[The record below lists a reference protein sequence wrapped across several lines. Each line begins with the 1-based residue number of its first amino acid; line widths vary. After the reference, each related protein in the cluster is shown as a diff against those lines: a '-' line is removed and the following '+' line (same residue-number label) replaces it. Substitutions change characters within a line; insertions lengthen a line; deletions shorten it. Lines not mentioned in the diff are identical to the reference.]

1 MRMRLLPMFIIL
13 LMLSSTMPI
22 SSPGASLSEVSQ
34 TSFVPANLKSYD
46 LYLDSPNSTINGD
59 GSIVTMEPSESHE
72 EKTAVGG
79 LEFRSRELISDLTIY
94 GSGSSGDKIEL
105 TIYLKFEGQDGST
118 ADLTF
123 TLQSGT
129 ADIAS
134 ETMALDD
141 PCDGS
146 GGVIP
151 GSGGDCSWTSSE
163 VFFTID
169 EDGYLL
175 SKGSQLRLTV
185 DASTDCQSGGSGVPG
200 GDGGDCDV
208 LVAYGD
214 VEQTDGTSRLELK
227 ANALAESTVKA
238 HAPGTPWNDPEKLEW
253 APNHRSDSRTIHF
266 SVDVRDAFGREDI
279 QSVSLVMETPTG
291 SNTVFDKDF
300 EDDDLKLDN
309 NGLVG
314 NFTWTYNEGIAAG
327 HYPLKLQIRD
337 VQGHTVEFDHPG
349 IDFVEYGVSLTLPLS
364 NTGNLMIAPGKS
376 SSVEFMIQH
385 TGEAGLPINVEMNL
399 VTSLPNSWADEEW
412 DQPAGYELSGGGVF
426 ARPILTLDAPD
437 SDLSTAPERIEVR
450 ARATVNDGGDNQG
463 EEVAV
468 EVIVLTVE
476 EVDVFAIPRIS
487 IYEDVEHQRQIAD
500 SNRPEA
506 FDAKLS
512 HYIDY
517 ESSGSPFYVDIFNTG
532 FDSDTFKIKVE
543 NIPDSWQYKF
553 IDNGTGLD
561 LETQG
566 AGTAITPS
574 IASHELMTMVMIV
587 EPPSASNRDAPNFGM
602 IDLKVTSSGDS
613 DLLSDTSFTVHRT
626 FGILA
631 VVIADSD
638 AGDLGIVGP
647 VNPGSSVSYQ
657 VRITDSTNSG
667 GQNTWKLVSPD
678 KLAANTDVDSSYA
691 AWTFTLTDDDDTP
704 VVALNLRSNE
714 TYDLE
719 LAITMTEKVLAGN
732 HTLYLRVIEEG
743 VDSDD
748 AKYFDLPVM
757 IKVDEVVT
765 PGSIFVERKT
775 AISPFLPL
783 QSKNIEFFVE
793 NTNNVPLDIVI
804 TANAPLGW
812 DIELRTNANQ
822 IGQNFV
828 ILSVPAFSQNQFTM
842 VVIAP
847 ENIRSGDDFQIELE
861 VTPMDDEIPYP
872 LEYTQTPLFSLT
884 STCEGLNCAINQIVN
899 PSSQTI
905 GLFVALGLIVLIAIY
920 RKGAQSAVGFEE
932 EKTWAEDDEDLEE
945 VSLDIPA
952 PVTDEEDLVDD
963 LELLEE
969 LDEL

>member
-1 MRMRLLPMFIIL
+1 
-13 LMLSSTMPI
+13 MPI
-22 SSPGASLSEVSQ
+22 SSHEV
-34 TSFVPANLKSYD
+34 TLGEEDKPSFVPANLKSYD
-46 LYLDSPNSTINGD
+46 LYLDSPNSTISGD
-59 GSIVTMEPSESHE
+59 GSIVTMEPSGSHE
-72 EKTAVGG
+72 EMSAVGG

-105 TIYLKFEGQDGST
+105 TIYLKFEGQDGSS

-134 ETMALDD
+134 ETMSLDD

-146 GGVIP
+146 GGFVP

-169 EDGYLL
+169 EEGYLL
-175 SKGSQLRLTV
+175 NKGSQLRLTV

-200 GDGGDCDV
+200 GEGGDCDV
-208 LVAYGD
+208 LVAFGD

-227 ANALAESTVKA
+227 ANALAESSVKA

-291 SNTVFDKDF
+291 ANTVFDKDF

-314 NFTWTYNEGIAAG
+314 NFTWTYDEGIAAG

-349 IDFVEYGVSLTLPLS
+349 IDFVEYALSLTLPVG

-385 TGEAGLPINVEMNL
+385 TGEAGLPINVEMTL
-399 VTSLPNSWADEEW
+399 VTTLPSSWADEDW
-412 DQPAGYELSGGGVF
+412 DKPAGYELSGGGAF
-426 ARPILTLDAPD
+426 ARPILTLETPD
-437 SDLSTAPERIEVR
+437 GDLSTAPERLEIR
-450 ARATVNDGGDNQG
+450 ARATVDDADGVP
-463 EEVAV
+463 EEVAF

-476 EVDVFAIPRIS
+476 EVDVFAPPRIS

-517 ESSGSPFYVDIFNTG
+517 ESSGSPFYVDVFNTG

-543 NIPDSWQYKF
+543 DIPDSWQYTF
-553 IDNGTGLD
+553 IDNGTGLP
-561 LETQG
+561 LETEG

-574 IASHELMTMVMIV
+574 IASHELMTMVMII
-587 EPPSASNRDAPNFGM
+587 EPPSDREDPNFG
-602 IDLKVTSSGDS
+602 LVELRVTSSGDS
-613 DLLSDTSFTVHRT
+613 ELLSETSFTVHRT

-631 VVIADSD
+631 EVIADSD
-638 AGDLGIVGP
+638 AGDLGVVGP
-647 VNPGSSVSYQ
+647 VDPGSSVSYQ
-657 VRITDSTNSG
+657 IRITDSTNSG
-667 GQNTWKLVSPD
+667 GQNTWKVVSPD
-678 KLAANTDVDSSYA
+678 KLDANTDVDSSYA
-691 AWTFTLTDDDDTP
+691 AWEFTMTDDNDTS
-704 VVALNLRSNE
+704 VVAMNLRANE

-719 LAITMTEKVLAGN
+719 LAITMTEQVTAGN

-743 VDSDD
+743 VDS
-748 AKYFDLPVM
+748 AEARYFDLPVV

-765 PGSIFVERKT
+765 PGSISVEQKT
-775 AISPFLPL
+775 AVSKFLPL

-804 TANAPLGW
+804 TAKPPTGW

-822 IGQNFV
+822 VGQDFV
-828 ILSVPAFSQNQFTM
+828 ILSVPAFSKNEFTM
-842 VVIAP
+842 VVTAP
-847 ENIRSGDDFQIELE
+847 ENIRSGDEFEIELR
-861 VTPMDDEIPYP
+861 VTPMDDETPYP
-872 LEYTQTPLFSLT
+872 LEYTQTPLFSLI
-884 STCEGLNCAINQIVN
+884 STCEGLNCVINQIVN
-899 PSSQTI
+899 PSTQTI

-920 RKGAQSAVGFEE
+920 RKGAQSAVGYEE
-932 EKTWAEDDEDLEE
+932 EKTWAENDDDLEE

-952 PVTDEEDLVDD
+952 PVVEEEDLAED
-963 LELLEE
+963 LELLDE